1 VTIVSNSPFLS
12 WSGRRSL
19 SLFPK
24 VNLQSIAGEQILFC
38 QVQYEPGADVPAHR
52 HADSE
57 QVMWI
62 TGGSLKMTVG
72 EVTQTVGEG
81 DCIVINRGVEHSL
94 QTDSGC
100 TFLEAMSPV
109 PRDHVADP
117 ERDLVLGAGG
127 DSRYVEH

>member
-1 VTIVSNSPFLS
+1 MSNSPFLS
-12 WSGRRSL
+12 WNGRKSM
-19 SLFPK
+19 SLFPN

-38 QVQYEPGADVPAHR
+38 QVQYEPGAEVPTHS

-62 TGGSLKMTVG
+62 TGGSLEMTIG
-72 EVTQTVGEG
+72 DETQTVGQG
-81 DCIVINRGVEHSL
+81 DCVVINRRVEHSL
-94 QTDSGC
+94 RSESGC

-117 ERDLVLGAGG
+117 ERDLVLGADG
-127 DSRYVEH
+127 DSRHVEH

>member
-1 VTIVSNSPFLS
+1 MSNSPFQS
-12 WSGRRSL
+12 WQGRAGL

-24 VNLQSIAGEQILFC
+24 VNLRSIAGEQILFC
-38 QVQYEPGADVPAHR
+38 QVAYEPGADVPAHS

-62 TGGSLKMTVG
+62 TGGELEMTVDG
-72 EVTQTVGEG
+72 ETRTVREG
-81 DCIVINRGVEHSL
+81 DCVVINRGVEHSL
-94 QTDSGC
+94 TSDSGC

-117 ERDLVLGAGG
+117 DNDLVLGADG
-127 DSRYVEH
+127 DRRYVEH

>member
-1 VTIVSNSPFLS
+1 MSNSPFQS
-12 WSGRRSL
+12 WDGRAAL
-19 SLFPK
+19 SLFDK

-38 QVQYEPGADVPAHR
+38 QVSYAPGADVPMHS

-62 TGGSLKMTVG
+62 TGGELEMSVGGETRTVS
-72 EVTQTVGEG
+72 EG
-81 DCIVINRGVEHSL
+81 DCVVINRGVEHSL
-94 QTDSGC
+94 HSGGGA

-117 ERDLVLGAGG
+117 ARDLVLGADG
-127 DSRYVEH
+127 DRRYVEH

>member
-1 VTIVSNSPFLS
+1 MSNSPFQS
-12 WSGRRSL
+12 WEGRESL
-19 SLFPK
+19 SLFPN

-38 QVQYEPGADVPAHR
+38 QVSYAPGADVSTHS

-62 TGGSLKMTVG
+62 TGGELEMTVAG
-72 EVTQTVGEG
+72 ETQTIGAGACV
-81 DCIVINRGVEHSL
+81 VINRGVEHALHS
-94 QTDSGC
+94 DGGC

-117 ERDLVLGAGG
+117 ERDLVLGADG
-127 DSRYVEH
+127 DRRYVEH